1 MRYNATM
8 NRVDYNPA
16 DRKLVILSAVALSAV
31 GAMFYNLL
39 PLFLGVSQDYR
50 EMSDRD
56 AGLLSSMYFA
66 GHTLTTITAFFW
78 IRLLNWR
85 AVASVALTVGSL
97 ALLMAGFSTSQGLL
111 MLCIFI
117 AGGAFSAVYGIGT
130 TMLADTSN
138 PARWYGLKISTEA
151 TLGAILV
158 LLLPE
163 FLIARYG
170 FMGMMTGM
178 VLAVI
183 LLAPMLAW
191 LPGTGN
197 KHPNHQRG
205 KTEAKPRFRLAIW
218 SGLFAAMAFMFSAT
232 LVWTFLERMASAAD
246 FEFAMVGGVLSLTL
260 VFAVLG
266 SLVAVALGGRFGSS
280 KPLGV
285 ATAIFLI
292 SLIFLSGSSSLMAY
306 AIGACMLTFA
316 IGLGL
321 TYVVTI
327 VAELDID
334 GRYVVLT
341 VPAIG
346 VGVMIAPAT
355 GGLLLAPGGFSAIF
369 VVAGMTVVLS
379 WLASYFA
386 LRKGEVQGG
395 EHRI

>member
-1 MRYNATM
+1 M
-8 NRVDYNPA
+8 NHVDYNPV

-50 EMSDRD
+50 EMSDRG

-78 IRLLNWR
+78 IRLLNWK
-85 AVASVALTVGSL
+85 AVTSAALTVGSL
-97 ALLMAGFSTSQGLL
+97 ALLFAGFSESQGLL
-111 MLCIFI
+111 MLYIFV

-130 TMLADTSN
+130 TVLADTSN
-138 PARWYGLKISTEA
+138 PARWFGLKISAEA
-151 TLGAILV
+151 TLGAILI
-158 LLLPE
+158 LLIPE
-163 FLIARYG
+163 FLISRYG

-183 LLAPMLAW
+183 LLAPLLAW
-191 LPGTGN
+191 LPSTGN

-205 KTEAKPRFRLAIW
+205 KIEVMPHFRLAMW

-232 LVWTFLERMASAAD
+232 LVWTFLERMANAAL
-246 FEFAMVGGVLSLTL
+246 FEFAMVGRILSLTL

-266 SLVAVALGGRFGSS
+266 SLVAVMLGGRFGSS

-292 SLIFLSGSSSLMAY
+292 SLVLLSDSTSLMAY

-316 IGLGL
+316 IGLGI

-327 VAELDID
+327 VAELDTD

-346 VGVMIAPAT
+346 IGVMIAPAA
-355 GGLLLAPGGFSAIF
+355 GGLLLVSGGFSAIF
-369 VVAGMTVVLS
+369 VVGGMTVVLS

-386 LRKGEVQGG
+386 LRKGEVPGDK
-395 EHRI
+395 HRIRRKAG

>member
-1 MRYNATM
+1 M

-16 DRKLVILSAVALSAV
+16 DRKMVILSAVALSAV

-56 AGLLSSMYFA
+56 AGLLSSIYFA

-85 AVASVALTVGSL
+85 VVTSAALTVGSL
-97 ALLMAGFSTSQGLL
+97 ALLMAGFSESRGLL
-111 MLCIFI
+111 MLCIFV

-130 TMLADTSN
+130 TVLADTSN
-138 PARWYGLKISTEA
+138 PARWYGLKISAEA
-151 TLGAILV
+151 TLGAILI

-163 FLIARYG
+163 FLISRYG

-183 LLAPMLAW
+183 MLAPMLAW
-191 LPGTGN
+191 LPGTGT
-197 KHPNHQRG
+197 KHPNHRRG
-205 KTEAKPRFRLAIW
+205 KIEVQPHFRLAMW
-218 SGLFAAMAFMFSAT
+218 SGLFAAMTFMFSAT

-246 FEFAMVGGVLSLTL
+246 FEFAMVSRILSLTL
-260 VFAVLG
+260 IFAVLG
-266 SLVAVALGGRFGSS
+266 SLVAVVLGGRFGSS
-280 KPLGV
+280 RPLGV
-285 ATAIFLI
+285 ATALFLI
-292 SLIFLSGSSSLMAY
+292 SLVFLSGSTSLMAY

-321 TYVVTI
+321 TYLVTI
-327 VAELDID
+327 VAELDLD

-346 VGVMIAPAT
+346 IGVMIAPAV
-355 GGLLLAPGGFSAIF
+355 GGLLLASGGFSAIF
-369 VVAGMTVVLS
+369 VVGSMTVVLS
-379 WLASYFA
+379 LMASYFA
-386 LRKGEVQGG
+386 LRKVKVQGD
-395 EHRI
+395 EHRIGRRSG

>member
-1 MRYNATM
+1 M
-8 NRVDYNPA
+8 NRVDYNSA
-16 DRKLVILSAVALSAV
+16 DRKLVILSAVVLSAM

-50 EMSDRD
+50 EMSDRG
-56 AGLLSSMYFA
+56 AGLLGSMYFA

-85 AVASVALTVGSL
+85 VVTSAALTVGSL
-97 ALLMAGFSTSQGLL
+97 ALLMAGFSESQGLL
-111 MLCIFI
+111 MLCIFV

-130 TMLADTSN
+130 TVLADTSN
-138 PARWYGLKISTEA
+138 PARWYGLKISAEA
-151 TLGAILV
+151 TLGAILI

-163 FLIARYG
+163 LLISRYG
-170 FMGMMTGM
+170 FMGMMSGM
-178 VLAVI
+178 VLAII

-197 KHPNHQRG
+197 KHPHHQRE
-205 KTEAKPRFRLAIW
+205 KIEVKPHFRLAMW

-246 FEFAMVGGVLSLTL
+246 FEFAIVSRVLSLTL
-260 VFAVLG
+260 IFAVLG
-266 SLVAVALGGRFGSS
+266 SLVAVVLGERFGSS
-280 KPLGV
+280 RPLGV
-285 ATAIFLI
+285 ATALFLI
-292 SLIFLSGSSSLMAY
+292 SLVFLSGSTSLMAY

-321 TYVVTI
+321 TYLITI
-327 VAELDID
+327 VAELDLD

-346 VGVMIAPAT
+346 VGVMIAPAV
-355 GGLLLAPGGFSAIF
+355 GGLLLASGGFSAIF
-369 VVAGMTVVLS
+369 MVGGMTVVLS
-379 WLASYFA
+379 LMASYFA
-386 LRKGEVQGG
+386 LRTGEFQGD
-395 EHRI
+395 EHRIGRKSG